1 VGADDAVAGEF
12 VRVFFIAEMRKFM
25 VKSQYKDFWITPMTF
40 QEIKE
45 FATTIIR
52 EEFTAA
58 GISIK
63 RIIQ

>member
-1 VGADDAVAGEF
+1 
-12 VRVFFIAEMRKFM
+12 
-25 VKSQYKDFWITPMTF
+25 MTF